1 MIAALAAAALSWTTL
16 TPATLQRT
24 EVGAARVGHYA
35 YVLGGFVAPGRTSA
49 AVERYDLRRD
59 RWARVRGLPFGLNH
73 AAVAAYGGRL
83 YVVGGYRARTAVA
96 QESAALLRYDP
107 RTDRWTRLR
116 DMPTARGALAVGVVG
131 GRLYAAGGAAGGQ
144 ALTTLEIYDFATG
157 RWHRGRDMAVARE
170 HLAGV
175 ALSGRFYAL
184 AGRTGAG
191 NLTVVERYDPASG
204 RWRRLPDMRKA
215 RGGIAA
221 ATPAGRIVV
230 VGGEQAARSPRSRP
244 TTPHAGA
251 GARWPTCPRRAT
263 ASGPWPTA
271 GRSTCSRAVRRRGW
285 RSAPRPSASWCR
297 RRAAPRARWGCR
309 GSRGTGRTAASPAG
323 GAASARRGRARG

>member
-1 MIAALAAAALSWTTL
+1 MIAALAAAALSWTAL
-16 TPATLQRT
+16 APATLQRT

-35 YVLGGFVAPGRTSA
+35 YVVGGFVAPGRTSA

-59 RWARVRGLPFGLNH
+59 RWARVRHLPFGLNH
-73 AAVAAYGGRL
+73 AAAAAYGGRL
-83 YVVGGYRARTAVA
+83 YVLGGYRAKTALA

-116 DMPTARGALAVGVVG
+116 DMPTARGALAVGVAG
-131 GRLYAAGGAAGGQ
+131 GRLYAAGGAAGGR
-144 ALTTLEIYDFATG
+144 ALATLEIYDFATG

-175 ALSGRFYAL
+175 GLGGRFYAL

-204 RWRRLPDMRKA
+204 RWRRLPDLRKA

-221 ATPAGRIVV
+221 ATPGSRIVV
-230 VGGEQAARSPRSRP
+230 VGGEEAAGTIAEVEVYDPARRRWSALPDLPTPRHGLGAVAYRGAIYVLEGGPSPGFAFSAAAERLVLS
-244 TTPHAGA
+244 AA
-251 GARWPTCPRRAT
+251 
-263 ASGPWPTA
+263 
-271 GRSTCSRAVRRRGW
+271 SRASTSLGL
-285 RSAPRPSASWCR
+285 
-297 RRAAPRARWGCR
+297 
-309 GSRGTGRTAASPAG
+309 SR
-323 GAASARRGRARG
+323 

>member
-1 MIAALAAAALSWTTL
+1 MIAALAAATLSWTTL

-35 YVLGGFVAPGRTSA
+35 YVVGGFVAPGRTSA
-49 AVERYDLRRD
+49 AVERYDLRRG
-59 RWARVRGLPFGLNH
+59 RWARVRGIPFGLNH

-83 YVVGGYRARTAVA
+83 YVVGGYRAPTTLA

-116 DMPTARGALAVGVVG
+116 DMPTARGALAVGVAK
-131 GRLYAAGGAAGGQ
+131 GRLYAAGGAAGGR

-157 RWHRGRDMAVARE
+157 RWRRGRDMAVARE

-175 ALSGRFYAL
+175 GLGGRFYAL
-184 AGRTGAG
+184 AGRTGAD

-230 VGGEQAARSPRSRP
+230 VGGEEAAGTIAEVEAYDPARRRWSALPDLPTPRHGLGALAYRGAIYALEGGPSPGFAFSAAAERLVLS
-244 TTPHAGA
+244 AA
-251 GARWPTCPRRAT
+251 
-263 ASGPWPTA
+263 
-271 GRSTCSRAVRRRGW
+271 SRASISLGL
-285 RSAPRPSASWCR
+285 
-297 RRAAPRARWGCR
+297 
-309 GSRGTGRTAASPAG
+309 SR
-323 GAASARRGRARG
+323 